1 MKTRHALL
9 LICLTGV
16 AGSLTA
22 PAIAQST
29 QQRIPLDTAT
39 VNRLGIVYQAVAA
52 PESGDGARFAA
63 TVIASPQAVS
73 ELHAVHDGV
82 LEGWQVQPGQRV
94 SAGQLLAVLRSDSL
108 AVMQQQWVAAAAQ
121 ADLMA
126 QALTR
131 DKGLHADGI
140 IATQRLQI
148 TERDAAASSF
158 EADALAAQLSRSGYG
173 NSERAAL
180 RNGKTTAGLYFVKAP
195 ADGVITHLRHVT
207 GDLITAGESVLAIT
221 GDSLWVTAEI
231 PARLASLVAT
241 GQPLQLADHTAALT
255 VRQLDQSVDTTSQ
268 TLGLLAEFSG
278 PQTLLPGQVVTVVL
292 PAREVGVVIPA
303 EAVVRNGDDR
313 VVFVRN
319 GDGVESRVITLQ
331 PLGADYLA
339 TTGVAA
345 GEQVV
350 VRGASV
356 LKGITLGLG
365 GE

>member
-1 MKTRHALL
+1 
-9 LICLTGV
+9 
-16 AGSLTA
+16 
-22 PAIAQST
+22 
-29 QQRIPLDTAT
+29 
-39 VNRLGIVYQAVAA
+39 
-52 PESGDGARFAA
+52 
-63 TVIASPQAVS
+63 
-73 ELHAVHDGV
+73 
-82 LEGWQVQPGQRV
+82 
-94 SAGQLLAVLRSDSL
+94 
-108 AVMQQQWVAAAAQ
+108 
-121 ADLMA
+121 
-126 QALTR
+126 
-131 DKGLHADGI
+131 
-140 IATQRLQI
+140 
-148 TERDAAASSF
+148 
-158 EADALAAQLSRSGYG
+158 LAAQLSRSGYG

-180 RNGKTTAGLYFVKAP
+180 RSGKTTAGLYYVKAP

-241 GQPLQLADHTAALT
+241 GQPLQLADHNAALT

>member
-131 DKGLHADGI
+131 DK
-140 IATQRLQI
+140 
-148 TERDAAASSF
+148 
-158 EADALAAQLSRSGYG
+158 
-173 NSERAAL
+173 
-180 RNGKTTAGLYFVKAP
+180 
-195 ADGVITHLRHVT
+195 
-207 GDLITAGESVLAIT
+207 
-221 GDSLWVTAEI
+221 
-231 PARLASLVAT
+231 
-241 GQPLQLADHTAALT
+241 
-255 VRQLDQSVDTTSQ
+255 
-268 TLGLLAEFSG
+268 
-278 PQTLLPGQVVTVVL
+278 
-292 PAREVGVVIPA
+292 
-303 EAVVRNGDDR
+303 
-313 VVFVRN
+313 
-319 GDGVESRVITLQ
+319 
-331 PLGADYLA
+331 
-339 TTGVAA
+339 
-345 GEQVV
+345 
-350 VRGASV
+350 
-356 LKGITLGLG
+356 
-365 GE
+365 

>member
-22 PAIAQST
+22 PALAQST

-39 VNRLGIVYQAVAA
+39 VNRLGIVYQAVAT
-52 PESGDGARFAA
+52 PGSGDGARFAA

-131 DKGLHADGI
+131 DEGLHADGI

-148 TERDAAASSF
+148 AERDAAASSF
-158 EADALAAQLSRSGYG
+158 DAAALAAQLSRSGYG
-173 NSERAAL
+173 NTERAAL
-180 RNGKTTAGLYFVKAP
+180 RNGKTTAGLYYVKAP

-241 GQPLQLADHTAALT
+241 GQPLQLADHNAALT

-319 GDGVESRVITLQ
+319 GDGVESRVLTLQ